1 MQHAVALFGLLC
13 ALACVAA
20 ESVAFLVEIEA
31 PPDLKK
37 LLENELDVVRWSKR
51 AEVTP
56 RQIALLFDAAPDQ
69 ARALAETEGFFQAQV
84 RVQRLERDGKPL
96 LRLEVV
102 PGEPVRVSRVEVRVE
117 GPVTTEP
124 GGAQRIAQARAAFR
138 LEPGTAFTQDAWAAA
153 KDRVVRSLKRKRYAT
168 AHVIQSRAEIDPAA
182 RTAVLTLVVDSG
194 PTVTLGAARIS
205 GLQRYPE
212 RLVQNLNP
220 IKPGS
225 VYDEEALVKYQRRLL
240 NSGHFGSAM
249 VAANPDPKQPQAT
262 PVLVTVVE
270 SPAQHIE
277 VGVGYSTD
285 VYERFQLGYTH
296 DNAFDEGIRFSSRLE
311 LDRLVQQASGGF
323 AFPRQEDGWRYV
335 LGGQVKTED
344 IQDQHIFNW
353 SVTGEHRFAV
363 EEYESALSLQYL
375 SERSEI
381 EDGPIDYRHAL
392 FLNQRWL
399 WNTLDDPI
407 NPRKGTTFQIQ
418 TGGAAEQLGSTKSF
432 GRVHLRA
439 NTLQQLNPS
448 LSLLL
453 RGEAGAVLAD
463 DRNGIPSDY
472 VFRTGGDTSIRGYA
486 YQSLGVKEDDAVV
499 GGRYLAVA
507 SAELQPWFNEE
518 WGLAT
523 FVDWGNAWD
532 RFEDFEPVYG
542 VGFGV
547 RWRSPLGSL
556 HLDIAWPKAQ
566 GDPRLHFSV
575 GIVFR

>member
-117 GPVTTEP
+117 GPVTAEP

-138 LEPGTAFTQDAWAAA
+138 LEPGTAFTHDAWAAA

-225 VYDEEALVKYQRRLL
+225 VYDEEALVKYQRRP
-240 NSGHFGSAM
+240 SARARTGS
-249 VAANPDPKQPQAT
+249 VAT
-262 PVLVTVVE
+262 M
-270 SPAQHIE
+270 
-277 VGVGYSTD
+277 
-285 VYERFQLGYTH
+285 
-296 DNAFDEGIRFSSRLE
+296 
-311 LDRLVQQASGGF
+311 
-323 AFPRQEDGWRYV
+323 WR
-335 LGGQVKTED
+335 GP
-344 IQDQHIFNW
+344 
-353 SVTGEHRFAV
+353 
-363 EEYESALSLQYL
+363 EEE
-375 SERSEI
+375 
-381 EDGPIDYRHAL
+381 P
-392 FLNQRWL
+392 
-399 WNTLDDPI
+399 
-407 NPRKGTTFQIQ
+407 
-418 TGGAAEQLGSTKSF
+418 
-432 GRVHLRA
+432 
-439 NTLQQLNPS
+439 PS
-448 LSLLL
+448 L
-453 RGEAGAVLAD
+453 
-463 DRNGIPSDY
+463 
-472 VFRTGGDTSIRGYA
+472 
-486 YQSLGVKEDDAVV
+486 
-499 GGRYLAVA
+499 
-507 SAELQPWFNEE
+507 
-518 WGLAT
+518 
-523 FVDWGNAWD
+523 
-532 RFEDFEPVYG
+532 
-542 VGFGV
+542 
-547 RWRSPLGSL
+547 
-556 HLDIAWPKAQ
+556 
-566 GDPRLHFSV
+566 
-575 GIVFR
+575 